1 MNQQSVLSHGAPIH
15 GSQNL
20 PVHAPEHLIGRAADQ
35 DSIHLA
41 LKARTAVLLYGP
53 SGIGKTSL
61 LATLAADYAELPGGV
76 LWLESANDSLLAL
89 LNRVAR
95 AYGLAGW
102 NSDSRDEAQT
112 QVRQL
117 LEENRPLV
125 VLDGEIELAA
135 AREFTRECA
144 AGIPLLLTY
153 PHIAAGPWTPV
164 QLSDLNESDARTL
177 LDQLAPELLDTDADA
192 AARLMTLVGGHPFSI
207 EIAGLAIAY
216 ADDLVAYLGR
226 IPELP
231 PGQTNRAM
239 ATVMAAYRLLSSELQ
254 GMVMLLGTTFAGGAS
269 EELLADVTG
278 ASAGTIRTRMR
289 ELVARGLA
297 IERNVA
303 DQPYFVAHELMHR
316 FAHSF
321 LRGKRRLDT
330 MRARHLHGLPV
341 YIRRNTD
348 ARLYDR
354 LAAEMDNVLAAG
366 RYAAERGK
374 IDVLA
379 DLVQL
384 LAPVDAQS
392 FVTACGFQPEYDWL
406 NYIKEHPAAA
416 QAGLL
421 DYVVPELP
429 EPAEEEAP
437 LSAVEAEISPAEE
450 PVEALETP
458 VADEVAQPEPELDL
472 PEPTEPPVETD
483 ALTVEGSQT
492 PSEPPGLPGVDSLLE
507 PVESVAEYASDIS
520 SSEQFEEEVQPTSG
534 EDDGSDQAEPIS
546 PPPAD
551 QPEPQPI
558 ADSDPEAAIAQYAEA
573 LDGYH
578 ANGNI
583 DDEMAALQALAALS
597 LESANYEDVLNYVDK
612 GLQLAQE
619 VDNPQREGQMLIVLG
634 DLQLSL
640 GRLDGAEVAYMEAIE
655 ALRPTEDWLGIGLTL
670 DKLGSVY
677 WEQQRSDAAVE
688 VWTQTIPIFDRLK
701 RPDLA
706 CDTLDK
712 IGDTQAEQQQPEAA
726 QATHQRAYVLARANG
741 DAQRAFEQAEK
752 LGLLAESIGDRD
764 HTLLHYRQA
773 LHFAFVLNNP
783 VDLGQTLLGVA
794 RLLIDDT
801 VNLHRS
807 LQLLEAASELLPDDT
822 EVQRLLS
829 RAKIRQER
837 LLKAGVTLPIGEES
851 LADYALGAV
860 DA

>member
-1 MNQQSVLSHGAPIH
+1 MNQQTVLPHGAPIH
-15 GSQNL
+15 GGQNL

-53 SGIGKTSL
+53 PGIGKTSM
-61 LATLAADYAELPGGV
+61 LATLAAGYAELPGGV

-102 NSDSRDEAQT
+102 DSDSRDEALT
-112 QVRQL
+112 QVRHL
-117 LEENRPLV
+117 LEDNLPLV
-125 VLDGEIELAA
+125 VLDGEVELAA

-144 AGIPLLLTY
+144 EGVPLLLTTS
-153 PHIAAGPWTPV
+153 HIAAGPWTPLPLPE
-164 QLSDLNESDARTL
+164 LSEADARTL
-177 LDQLAPELLDTDADA
+177 LDQLAPELLDTDDEA
-192 AARLMTLVGGHPFSI
+192 AARLIALVGGHPFSI
-207 EIAGLAIAY
+207 EVAGLAIAY
-216 ADDLVAYLGR
+216 EDDLSAYLDR
-226 IPELP
+226 VPELP
-231 PGQTNRAM
+231 PGQINRAM
-239 ATVMAAYRLLSSELQ
+239 ATVMAAYRLLSPELQ
-254 GMVMLLGTTFAGGAS
+254 GMVMLLGTTFGSGAS
-269 EELLADVTG
+269 QELLADVTG
-278 ASAGTIRTRMR
+278 ASADTIRARMR
-289 ELVARGLA
+289 ELVARGLVV
-297 IERNVA
+297 ERSVA
-303 DQPYFVAHELMHR
+303 DAPYFVTHELIRR

-341 YIRRNTD
+341 YIRRNAD
-348 ARLYDR
+348 ARHYDR

-374 IDVLA
+374 NDVLA

-384 LAPVDAQS
+384 LAPVNAQS

-406 NYIKEHPAAA
+406 KHIMEHPAAA

-421 DYVVPELP
+421 GFVAPEPVAPTGEETP
-429 EPAEEEAP
+429 EPAAEAESPEAEAP
-437 LSAVEAEISPAEE
+437 AEAEIPAAEE
-450 PVEALETP
+450 PAEPETLPAEASATP
-458 VADEVAQPEPELDL
+458 AMPEPPAL
-472 PEPTEPPVETD
+472 PEVE
-483 ALTVEGSQT
+483 
-492 PSEPPGLPGVDSLLE
+492 SLLE
-507 PVESVAEYASDIS
+507 PVESAAEALPDEDVKPLEEAAKPTS
-520 SSEQFEEEVQPTSG
+520 EEEDSAVQEEMVIPQPG
-534 EDDGSDQAEPIS
+534 
-546 PPPAD
+546 D
-551 QPEPQPI
+551 QPEPQPVT
-558 ADSDPEAAIAQYAEA
+558 DSDQDAAIAQYSEA
-573 LDGYH
+573 LEGYH

-583 DDEMAALQALAALS
+583 EDEMAALQALAALS

-655 ALRPTEDWLGIGLTL
+655 ALRPTEDWLDIGLTL

-677 WEQQRSDAAVE
+677 WEQQRSDAALE
-688 VWTQTIPIFDRLK
+688 VWTQTIPIFERLS
-701 RPDLA
+701 RSDLA

-712 IGDTQAEQQQPEAA
+712 IGDTQAEQNQPEAA
-726 QATHQRAYVLARANG
+726 KASHQRAFALARTND
-741 DAQRAFEQAEK
+741 DAQRAFEQAVK

-764 HTLLHYRQA
+764 HALIHYRRA
-773 LHFAFVLNNP
+773 LHFAFELKNP
-783 VDLGQTLLGVA
+783 VGLGHSLLDVA

-807 LQLLEAASELLPDDT
+807 LQLLEAANELLPEDT

-829 RAKIRQER
+829 RAQTRQER

-851 LADYALGAV
+851 VADYARAAL
-860 DA
+860 DE